1 MGSSSSTER
10 NTFNFS
16 FCTVVRNSPIIQ
28 NGDTIYNIYRVS
40 ETGNSNLNRT
50 EKLTATGNEKVIDFD
65 RIDIFDKSKTSRD
78 DLVESTR
85 GYDNERIDL
94 FGQLKNLSDKMKQIH
109 ETNQKEF
116 DRLKK
121 ELNLIIEKFNSYDM
135 LYILIEPEN
144 FKDPHKTANVI
155 TYFLKNYFTPE
166 GKVLIDERQMKDI
179 PVIDL
184 RRVFGAN
191 SFVREQTLICEMR

>member
-1 MGSSSSTER
+1 M
-10 NTFNFS
+10 
-16 FCTVVRNSPIIQ
+16 
-28 NGDTIYNIYRVS
+28 
-40 ETGNSNLNRT
+40 
-50 EKLTATGNEKVIDFD
+50 
-65 RIDIFDKSKTSRD
+65 
-78 DLVESTR
+78 ESTR

-121 ELNLIIEKFNSYDM
+121 ELNLIIERFNSYDM

-166 GKVLIDERQMKDI
+166 GKVLIDKRQMKDI